1 MQKIMR
7 AKYRGRCA
15 ITGAPINPGDEITY
29 CTTTKKAWFT
39 EPGDCAVADSDYL
52 AARTRTPKNYVSDV
66 FNVSGREFYRN
77 KAGRCI
83 DAPCCGCCT
92 I

>member
-1 MQKIMR
+1 MK
-7 AKYRGRCA
+7 AKYRGRCS

-29 CTTTKKAWFT
+29 CTVTKKAWFT
-39 EPGDCAVADSDYL
+39 EPGDCQVEDAPVYG
-52 AARTRTPKNYVSDV
+52 RINPRNVSDV
-66 FNVSGREFYRN
+66 FRMGSREFYRN
-77 KAGRCI
+77 KAGKCE

>member
-1 MQKIMR
+1 MIKRMT
-7 AKYRGRCA
+7 AKFNGRDA
-15 ITGAPINPGDEITY
+15 ITGAPIRKGDDIQY
-29 CTTTKKAWFT
+29 CTDTRRAWLAEHDDALHDDQGAYIT
-39 EPGDCAVADSDYL
+39 PQRYRSDIFQL
-52 AARTRTPKNYVSDV
+52 N
-66 FNVSGREFYRN
+66 GREYYRN

>member
-1 MQKIMR
+1 MR
-7 AKYRGRCA
+7 KTMLAKYRGICA
-15 ITGAPINPGDEITY
+15 HSGARINPGDEITY
-29 CTTTKKAWFT
+29 DTVTKKAYFT
-39 EPGDCAVADSDYL
+39 EPGDCQVGSYL
-52 AARTRTPKNYVSDV
+52 AERTRTGSRYVSDV
-66 FNVSGREFYRN
+66 FGINGKEYYRN

>member
-7 AKYRGRCA
+7 AKYKGRCS
-15 ITGAPINPGDEITY
+15 ITGAPINPGDEITFD
-29 CTTTKKAWFT
+29 TVSRKAWFT

-77 KAGRCI
+77 KSGRCI